1 MSSHSVSLSG
11 GGSGA
16 GDGRS
21 FVLFGDGGFYCWQ
34 RVIGTSFVGGGVVS
48 FGGGGGGGGS
58 SRGL

>member
-1 MSSHSVSLSG
+1 MSLSG